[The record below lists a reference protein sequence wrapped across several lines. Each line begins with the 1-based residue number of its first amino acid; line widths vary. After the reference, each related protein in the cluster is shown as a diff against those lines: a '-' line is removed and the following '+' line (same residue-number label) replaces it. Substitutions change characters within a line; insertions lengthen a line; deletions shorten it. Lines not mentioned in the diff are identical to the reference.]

1 MENRRGNEI
10 FLGVVG
16 VATLV
21 VAIIGA
27 TFAYFSAS
35 VRGDNTVNVESAK
48 LELGFTEDTT
58 KLTTL
63 LIPAGE
69 DIAKFAGSNMDW
81 ISQKEGIV
89 TGYEKDSEGNFKK
102 DQSGQYIPI
111 TTKGKGLCADDN
123 GNLVCGVYDFAVMN
137 PNTTTMNITAE
148 VITTVNTFEAG
159 VMKFALYETTA
170 TKDTDGSLK
179 VTAIGDQIGET
190 KPFASI
196 DPESTEEAKVPVEA
210 LNLRLAAA
218 TSAVSASNKDDLD
231 SYKSVSQTDSE
242 GGKTVRTFRMVIYLE
257 ESGEDQTEL
266 NSGKMLT
273 AALRI
278 KTLGGTGGGVT
289 GVIAAANVT
298 TPPAE

>member
-35 VRGDNTVNVESAK
+35 VRGENSVNVESAK
-48 LELGFTEDTT
+48 LELGFKEDTT

-63 LIPAGE
+63 LIPSVE
-69 DIAKFAGSNMDW
+69 KYAKFAGSNMPW
-81 ISQKEGIV
+81 ISKNENIV
-89 TGYEKDSEGNFKK
+89 VGYEKGAD
-102 DQSGQYIPI
+102 GQEDKSKPI
-111 TTKGKGLCADDN
+111 KTTGKGLCTDDN
-123 GNLVCGVYDFAVMN
+123 GNIICGVYDFAVMN

-148 VITTVNTFEAG
+148 VITTVNTFEEG

-179 VTAIGDQIGET
+179 VTAIGDQIGDTLE
-190 KPFASI
+190 FASV
-196 DPESTEEAKVPVEA
+196 DPEATTEAKVAVEA

-218 TSAVSASNKDDLD
+218 TSAVSATNKDDLD
-231 SYKSVSQTDSE
+231 SYTDVSQTDSE

-257 ESGEDQTEL
+257 ESGNDQTEL

-278 KTLGGTGGGVT
+278 KTLGGEGGGVT

-298 TPPAE
+298 Q